1 MTGTLF
7 KYNFKVL
14 LFRNWWLLVFPIA
27 ASQFTVF
34 WNIIT
39 QRTSAIVPA
48 MTVELVSSLL
58 AAFLSAHLLSAEYQ
72 SRIGA
77 ILASKPLDIGR
88 VVLLRL
94 IVVMALVWALALISM
109 AAYYFGLGP

>member
-1 MTGTLF
+1 MVSTALF
-7 KYNFKVL
+7 RYNFRVL

-39 QRTSAIVPA
+39 HRTSSAVPA
-48 MTVELVSSLL
+48 QTLEMVSSLL

-77 ILASKPLDIGR
+77 LLASKPLNIGR
-88 VVLLRL
+88 VVLMRL
-94 IVVMALVWALALISM
+94 VVVIVL
-109 AAYYFGLGP
+109 